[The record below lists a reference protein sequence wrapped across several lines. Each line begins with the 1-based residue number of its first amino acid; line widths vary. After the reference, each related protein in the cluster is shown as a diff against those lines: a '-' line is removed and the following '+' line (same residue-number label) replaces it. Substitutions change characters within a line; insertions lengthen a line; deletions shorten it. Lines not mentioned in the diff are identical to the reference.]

1 MTIRRMFSS
10 RWRHMLLQKRTNIES
25 TRNTGIILGHNR
37 KRIFNAGIF
46 LLGGSIAGTM
56 YYFAFNPAGLYY
68 KHSDKIEYFEKT
80 NAMSQTTPSTYELWV
95 PTETEVKIGKEF
107 QLDEKAIRSHLS
119 AIGFDE
125 IDVSLILQEKK
136 MKNEKLKISEILD
149 ELIEKYEKNEKKIVK
164 DGGNKIIKIKNHK
177 TMAIEETSD
186 GGPDDSLSNR
196 YQLNGKYE
204 QSSAIWGKQELGV
217 KVITQLEVESKIVDK
232 LKQDDVAHNIYTT
245 LFALYAASACV
256 FAFNRRADIFMT
268 PVFIFFHYFLLFYFF
283 IFFYHLYF
291 F

>member
-1 MTIRRMFSS
+1 MRRILFSS
-10 RWRHMLLQKRTNIES
+10 QWRHQLLQQRKNTQSTTEYPHTILANSSKR
-25 TRNTGIILGHNR
+25 LF
-37 KRIFNAGIF
+37 KAGLF

-56 YYFAFNPAGLYY
+56 YHYTCKPSYVT
-68 KHSDKIEYFEKT
+68 KHKAEYMDEKKAAT
-80 NAMSQTTPSTYELWV
+80 QRSPSTNDLYRWT
-95 PTETEVKIGKEF
+95 PETEVKIEKEF
-107 QLDEKAIRSHLS
+107 QPDEKSIRSHLS
-119 AIGFDE
+119 AIGFAE
-125 IDVSLILQEKK
+125 MDVNLILQEKK
-136 MKNEKLKISEILD
+136 MKNKKLKISEILD

-164 DGGNKIIKIKNHK
+164 DGGNKIIKIKDHK

-186 GGPDDSLSNR
+186 GGPDDSLSTR

>member
-1 MTIRRMFSS
+1 MFSS

-125 IDVSLILQEKK
+125 IDVSLILHEKK

-149 ELIEKYEKNEKKIVK
+149 ELIEKYEKNGKKIVK

-186 GGPDDSLSNR
+186 GGPDDRLSTTYNLR
-196 YQLNGKYE
+196 SKYE
-204 QSSAIWGKQELGV
+204 KSSYITGKQERGV

-232 LKQDDVAHNIYTT
+232 QQRDDVAHNIHTT

-256 FAFNRRADIFMT
+256 FAFRRRCRLHSDIFMT
-268 PVFIFFHYFLLFYFF
+268 PVFIFFHYFFF
-283 IFFYHLYF
+283 CFCFQKFFLP
-291 F
+291 

>member
-1 MTIRRMFSS
+1 
-10 RWRHMLLQKRTNIES
+10 MLLQKRTNIES

-125 IDVSLILQEKK
+125 MDVSLILHEKK
-136 MKNEKLKISEILD
+136 MKNKKLKISEILD
-149 ELIEKYEKNEKKIVK
+149 ELIEKYEKNGKKIVK

-186 GGPDDSLSNR
+186 GGPDDRLSTTYNLR
-196 YQLNGKYE
+196 SKYE
-204 QSSAIWGKQELGV
+204 KSSYITGKQERGV

-232 LKQDDVAHNIYTT
+232 QQQDDVAHNIHTT

-256 FAFNRRADIFMT
+256 FAFRRRCRLHSDIFMT
-268 PVFIFFHYFLLFYFF
+268 PVFIFSIIFFLLSKFLIFF
-283 IFFYHLYF
+283 IQ
-291 F
+291 